1 MTNNEKYF
9 IKVLLEVEME
19 GISIEKK
26 GKVMEALYSN
36 KITFENFQ
44 ACLDKIDKWQ
54 RKK

>member
-9 IKVLLEVEME
+9 IKALLEVEME

-44 ACLDKIDKWQ
+44 ACINKIAKWQ
-54 RKK
+54 RLK